1 MSVDISKLNTAQKEA
16 VTHGEGP
23 VLLVAGAGTGK
34 TTVVTNRIAWLIQE
48 GKAKP
53 EEILAVT
60 FTEKAAAE
68 MEERVDQLLPLGYT
82 DLWIHTFHAFCQRV
96 LQQHALDIGLPTDCT
111 VLDQTAV
118 WILVRENLDTFDLD
132 YYKPL
137 GNPTRFIHSLVTH
150 FSRCKD
156 EGVYPEQYL
165 EYVEDLKLDSDTT
178 GDAEAVAQ
186 EIKRVNELAGAYHTY
201 QQLLLEHNALD
212 FGDLIN
218 YTLKLFKDRPK
229 IRDEYRAR
237 FKYLL
242 VDEFQDTNWA
252 QYELVKIL
260 AAPANNI
267 MVVGDDDQSIYKFR
281 GASFSNIVLFKKE
294 FPGSR
299 EIFLTDNYRSGQ
311 KILDTAYRFI
321 QLNNPDRL
329 EMMLQEFQKVSSLDE
344 SISGAKPRTV
354 PLVGTGARVK
364 LSKGKTKLSKKL
376 LSHSQQE
383 GEVSLL
389 HFRTGDDEVRG
400 VIEQIE
406 KLRETHTDF
415 SWNDV
420 AILVRANDQAQR
432 FVRYFRSLHVPH
444 QFMAAKG
451 LYSQEVI
458 LIILSYL
465 KLLDNYHESEA
476 LYKVLSLPVWGM
488 PTADLIHL
496 NHLATKKSW
505 SLWHALNEYRT
516 ELKFDDKSVKA
527 IEKFL
532 NLIAEHTKL
541 AKKIDPSVLIYRFL
555 EGSGYLE
562 VLTLEDNR
570 TTREQL
576 LYLNQ
581 FYKKVRTWE
590 EEHLGGGVK
599 EFIDFINL
607 ELESGELGTLEQD
620 IEEGPEQIKISTIHS
635 AKGLEYRFVFII
647 GVVHLRFP
655 TRERKEAIEI
665 PSVLIKD
672 VLPEGDAHLQEERRL
687 MYVALTRAKEKVFI
701 TYANDYGNV
710 MLKKPSRFIEELGF
724 PTDEQVL
731 EVNKEI
737 VLPETKESGVVKYAL
752 PAKFSYTQIKA
763 FDTCPKQY
771 YYAHVI
777 KIPSAGRAVFSFG
790 KVIHATLEKFF
801 QLVKER
807 GSVTQGDLFGAK
819 KTSAKKT
826 PVTEKELLGLYH
838 QLWVEDWFFNEE
850 EKKKYYDRG
859 RTMLKEFYASLGGVI
874 PVPVAL
880 EQLFTIKVGDVSFRG
895 VIDRIDEVRLEAEP
909 AWKLIDY
916 KTGKLPKDGKLSFN
930 DKEQLLI
937 YQLAAKEV
945 FGKKVA
951 SLVLYFLNTQQ
962 QFEFLGTDK
971 ELEKI
976 RSLILETVQK
986 IKTSDFAPTPGFWC
1000 QSCDYRFIC
1009 PAAQR

>member
-23 VLLVAGAGTGK
+23 ALLVAGAGTGK

-111 VLDQTAV
+111 VFDQTAV
-118 WILVRENLDTFDLD
+118 WILMRENLDRFELD

-137 GNPTRFIHSLVTH
+137 GNPTRFIHGLVTH

-156 EGVYPEQYL
+156 EGVYPQQYL
-165 EYVEDLKLDSDTT
+165 EYAENLKLDSDTT
-178 GDAEAVAQ
+178 GDQDAAGQ
-186 EIKRVNELAGAYHTY
+186 ESKRINELASAYHTY

-218 YTLKLFKDRPK
+218 YTLKLFRERPK
-229 IRDEYRAR
+229 IRDQYRAR
-237 FKYLL
+237 FKYIL

-252 QYELVKIL
+252 QYELMKIL
-260 AAPANNI
+260 AAPANNL

-294 FPGSR
+294 FPTSR

-311 KILDTAYRFI
+311 KILDVAYQFI
-321 QLNNPDRL
+321 QRNNPDRL
-329 EMMLQEFQKVSSLDE
+329 E
-344 SISGAKPRTV
+344 I
-354 PLVGTGARVK
+354 K

-376 LSHSQQE
+376 KSHSASD
-383 GEVSLL
+383 GEISLL

-406 KLRETHTDF
+406 KLRGTHKDF

-458 LIILSYL
+458 LVILSYL

-476 LYKVLSLPVWGM
+476 LYKVLSLPVWGL
-488 PTADLIHL
+488 ANEDLIHL
-496 NHLATKKSW
+496 NHLASKKSW
-505 SLWHALNEYRT
+505 SLWHAIQNYHGD
-516 ELKFDDKSVKA
+516 LKLSEAGVKA

-532 NLIAEHTKL
+532 GLVAEHTKL

-555 EGSGYLE
+555 EDSGYLE
-562 VLTLEDNR
+562 VLTLEDNL

-620 IEEGPEQIKISTIHS
+620 IEEGPEQIKLSTIHS
-635 AKGLEYRFVFII
+635 AKGLEYRFVFVI

-701 TYANDYGNV
+701 TYANDYGTIT
-710 MLKKPSRFIEELGF
+710 LKKPSRFIEELGF
-724 PTDEQVL
+724 PTDIEARD
-731 EVNKEI
+731 VNAEI

-763 FDTCPKQY
+763 FATCPKQY

-807 GSVTQGDLFGAK
+807 GSVIQGDLFGSKKAAAK
-819 KTSAKKT
+819 KA
-826 PVTEKELLGLYH
+826 PVSEKELLGLYE

-850 EKKKYYDRG
+850 EKKKYYERG
-859 RTMLKEFYASLGGVI
+859 RTMLKEFYASLGDTI

-880 EQLFTIKVGDVSFRG
+880 EQPFTIKVGDVSFKG

-916 KTGKLPKDGKLSFN
+916 KTGKPPKDGKLSFA

-951 SLVLYFLNTQQ
+951 ALVLYFLNTQQ

-976 RSLILETVQK
+976 RSLILDTVQK